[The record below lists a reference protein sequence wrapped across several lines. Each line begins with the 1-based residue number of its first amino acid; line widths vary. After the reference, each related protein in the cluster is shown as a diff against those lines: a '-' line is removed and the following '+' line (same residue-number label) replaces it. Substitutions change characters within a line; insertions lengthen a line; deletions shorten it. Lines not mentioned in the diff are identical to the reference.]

1 MSIAGLNN
9 LDLALIIILFVGI
22 LIGLLRGILP
32 QIVSIISIWLG
43 LVATLWLYKTFSFRI
58 LQGLELGKTASDTMA
73 FIILLI
79 VFFNGIRL
87 VVRYLTVPPEEKK
100 RKRMSEDDPLMEATK
115 SATERFVIG
124 PLNAIGGMAMGFA
137 LTTLWMAVILGVLQF
152 ILQDALFEAGVPRPG
167 LARQLRQS
175 VLVHSYFNQVLWGLS
190 QSVDFFIP
198 KNADIFRTVLAR
210 ILGTAG

>member
-22 LIGLLRGILP
+22 LIGLMRGILP
-32 QIVSIISIWLG
+32 QVVSIISIWLG
-43 LVATLWLYKTFSFRI
+43 LVATLWLYKTFSVRI
-58 LQGLELGKTASDTMA
+58 LQGLELGQTASDTLA

-87 VVRYLTVPPEEKK
+87 VVRYLTVPPEERK
-100 RKRMSEDDPLMEATK
+100 RKRMSEDDPLLEATK

-124 PLNAIGGMAMGFA
+124 PLNAIGGMAMGFI
-137 LTTLWMAVILGVLQF
+137 LITLWMAVILGVLQF

-175 VLVHSYFNQVLWGLS
+175 VLVHAYFNQVLWGLS
-190 QSVDFFIP
+190 QSVDLFIP